1 MVIIPVAPKTTSS
14 SIPTCLL
21 FFQYQLTAF
30 LLSSQVQLAVYTYII
45 IASYILLLVGF
56 RLARRAASPNEE
68 EGLRQSFAF
77 LKAALFFQKNVLKLV
92 LKLPRYKKKYIFLVA
107 CQQALA
113 PPHSKL
119 TSKILFSYFLF
130 PSRKYRTCRIRT
142 YILMI
147 KSHMHSPL
155 Y

>member
-92 LKLPRYKKKYIFLVA
+92 LKLPRYKKKYIFQA
-107 CQQALA
+107 QALA

-119 TSKILFSYFLF
+119 TSKRLFSYFLF
-130 PSRKYRTCRIRT
+130 PSQKYRTCRIRT